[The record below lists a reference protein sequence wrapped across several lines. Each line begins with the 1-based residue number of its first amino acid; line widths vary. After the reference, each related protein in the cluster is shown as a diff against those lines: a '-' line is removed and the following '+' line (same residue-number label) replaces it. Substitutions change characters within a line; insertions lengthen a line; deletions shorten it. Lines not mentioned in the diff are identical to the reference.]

1 MSGWTM
7 PIQQASFK
15 GVRFDVLAVD
25 DSFERAV
32 IEHAYPFVNGA
43 DLEDMGLN
51 TQTIRLQAVF
61 FGSSY
66 YTDYIRLLSVLQQKG
81 ADVLVHPIRGRLPN
95 MLLVSANVHTDAENI
110 NYVALDLTFKEATEM
125 QPIFAFEDSLISKID
140 KLLLD
145 LEQLFDDGLS
155 FWNSVSSLDLKSRLL
170 GLWGALF
177 ATFEAIRNLF
187 DFDKKKYRIAS
198 STSPRTYLNDGLG
211 ALTQL
216 KEMMNNGIQGRAD
229 LATLSFKSQFL
240 NITDAVDNS
249 QAIVGKVT
257 KDEGFNRSKTVKLL
271 SSDVIELSVMVDLI
285 ATSKLIKVLV
295 ELIEEQ
301 EDDLLISDLEL
312 MNQTVREHCLNII
325 NKLREQQKYAQ
336 KGKVSD
342 KTKSVYE
349 TAEQTINTI
358 RDIAHQFTTMVL
370 AVINQKPPLIV
381 KMVAESG
388 TVHKVAHHFY
398 GDYSRSDELLR
409 LNPQIHQPNFI
420 ERGTLLNCYSE

>member
-15 GVRFDVLAVD
+15 GVKFDVIGVD

-66 YTDYIRLLSVLQQKG
+66 YTDYIRFLSVLQQKG

-145 LEQLFDDGLS
+145 LENLFDDGMT
-155 FWNSVSSLDLKSRLL
+155 FWNSIATLDVKSRLL

-177 ATFEAIRNLF
+177 ASFEAVRSLF
-187 DFDKKKYRIAS
+187 DFDKKKYSIGS
-198 STSPRTYLNDGLG
+198 STSQRTYRNDSGE
-211 ALTQL
+211 ALKQL
-216 KEMMNNGIQGRAD
+216 KEMIDSGVQNRAD
-229 LATLSFKSQFL
+229 LATLSFKSKFL
-240 NITDAVDNS
+240 NISDAVDS
-249 QAIVGKVT
+249 TQAIVEKVA

-271 SSDVIELSVMVDLI
+271 GSDVVELSVMVDLI
-285 ATSKLIKVLV
+285 ATAKLTKVLT

-301 EDDLLISDLEL
+301 DEELLISDLEL
-312 MNQTVREHCLNII
+312 INKTVREHWLGII
-325 NKLREQQKYAQ
+325 NKLRQQQQNAQ
-336 KGKVSD
+336 KGAVSD
-342 KTKSVYE
+342 KTKAIYE
-349 TAEQTINTI
+349 TAERVINNI
-358 RDIAHQFTTMVL
+358 RNIAHQFTAMVL
-370 AVINQKPPLIV
+370 AVINKKPPLTV

-398 GDYSRSDELLR
+398 GDYTRSDELLR
-409 LNPQIHQPNFI
+409 LNPHIRQPNFI

>member
-61 FGSSY
+61 WGSSY

-140 KLLLD
+140 RLLLD
-145 LEQLFDDGLS
+145 LENLFDDGLR
-155 FWNSVSSLDLKSRLL
+155 FWDSVGVFDLKSRLL

-177 ATFEAIRNLF
+177 ASFEAVRNLF
-187 DFDKKKYRIAS
+187 DLDKKKYSIAS
-198 STSPRTYLNDGLG
+198 STSQRTYLKDGSG
-211 ALTQL
+211 ALHQL
-216 KEMMNNGIQGRAD
+216 KEMVDSGIQGRAN
-229 LATLSFKSQFL
+229 LTVLSFKSQLL
-240 NITDAVDNS
+240 NITDAVDNT
-249 QAIVGKVT
+249 QAIVNKVAR
-257 KDEGFNRSKTVKLL
+257 DEGFNRSKTVKLL
-271 SSDVIELSVMVDLI
+271 GSDVVELGIMLDLI
-285 ATSKLIKVLV
+285 ATTKLTKVLTELV
-295 ELIEEQ
+295 EEREE
-301 EDDLLISDLEL
+301 ELLIADLEL
-312 MNQTVREHCLNII
+312 INQIVREHWLNII
-325 NKLREQQKYAQ
+325 NKLREQQKNTQ
-336 KGKVSD
+336 KGVPSD
-342 KTKSVYE
+342 KTKVIYE
-349 TAEQTINTI
+349 TAEKLINNI
-358 RDIAHQFTTMVL
+358 RNVAHQFTSLVL
-370 AVINQKPPLIV
+370 AVINKKPPLTV
-381 KMVAESG
+381 RMVMDSG
-388 TVHKVAHHFY
+388 TIHKVAHHFY
-398 GDYSRSDELLR
+398 GDYERADELLR
-409 LNPQIHQPNFI
+409 LNPHIRQPNFI
-420 ERGTLLNCYSE
+420 EQGTLLNCYSE